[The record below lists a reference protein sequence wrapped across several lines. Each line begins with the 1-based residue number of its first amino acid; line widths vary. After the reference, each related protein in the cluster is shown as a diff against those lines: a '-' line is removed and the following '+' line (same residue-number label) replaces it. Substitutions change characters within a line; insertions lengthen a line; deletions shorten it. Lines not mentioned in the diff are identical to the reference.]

1 MTVRRIRAGSR
12 VKNESDRAD
21 TGAAVPEAEIDADS
35 PPLTVVPH
43 PPPESADVQ
52 TLLEDLV
59 NNLNSFSREKTS
71 ERLGQILEVLRRKGD
86 RNQEDAQQANDNA
99 ERAAITF
106 VKAQTA
112 FLKRSEAGPEPKR
125 AAARL
130 LAADDNEHSRELL
143 AITLK
148 AEGHEVVTAAYG
160 MEAWDAIQR
169 ENFDLVLLDIEM
181 PRMSG
186 FDVLK
191 AMRESQRHRHVPVI
205 VISSMDEMESVVTCI
220 EMGAEDHLPKPFNHS
235 LLKARIDAS
244 LEKKRLSDAEREH
257 LVQIR
262 QEQEIS
268 EALLLNVLPR

>member
-1 MTVRRIRAGSR
+1 M
-12 VKNESDRAD
+12 
-21 TGAAVPEAEIDADS
+21 
-35 PPLTVVPH
+35 
-43 PPPESADVQ
+43 
-52 TLLEDLV
+52 
-59 NNLNSFSREKTS
+59 
-71 ERLGQILEVLRRKGD
+71 
-86 RNQEDAQQANDNA
+86 
-99 ERAAITF
+99 
-106 VKAQTA
+106 
-112 FLKRSEAGPEPKR
+112 
-125 AAARL
+125 